1 MIGNKI
7 INKTLTLLETKLIY
21 TSKDDCVRC
30 GNCVISN
37 FVINW
42 LYLVKFDCVVPVAL
56 IITAF
61 GDVAL
66 CSLVKRYNLFAGICC
81 RPLQPNPGYFK
92 INQAFEVST
101 VSKYYTRI
109 YSFHTAQIYIF

>member
-7 INKTLTLLETKLIY
+7 FNKTLTLLERKLIY
-21 TSKDDCVRC
+21 TRKDDCVQC

-37 FVINW
+37 FAINW
-42 LYLVKFDCVVPVAL
+42 LNLLRFDCVMPVTL

-66 CSLVKRYNLFAGICC
+66 CSLVNRYYLFAGMCC
-81 RPLQPNPGYFK
+81 RLLQSNAGYIK
-92 INQAFEVST
+92 INQAFEIST
-101 VSKYYTRI
+101 VSKYYI
-109 YSFHTAQIYIF
+109 

>member
-1 MIGNKI
+1 
-7 INKTLTLLETKLIY
+7 
-21 TSKDDCVRC
+21 VQC

-42 LYLVKFDCVVPVAL
+42 LNLVRFGCVMPVTL

-61 GDVAL
+61 GDVTL
-66 CSLVKRYNLFAGICC
+66 CSLVNSYKLFVGICC
-81 RPLQPNPGYFK
+81 WLLQRNAGYFE

-101 VSKYYTRI
+101 VSI
-109 YSFHTAQIYIF
+109 I

>member
-7 INKTLTLLETKLIY
+7 LHKTLTLLETKLIY
-21 TSKDDCVRC
+21 ASKDYCVQC
-30 GNCVISN
+30 VNCVISN

-42 LYLVKFDCVVPVAL
+42 LNLVRFDCVVPVTL

-66 CSLVKRYNLFAGICC
+66 CSLVKR
-81 RPLQPNPGYFK
+81 
-92 INQAFEVST
+92 
-101 VSKYYTRI
+101 
-109 YSFHTAQIYIF
+109 

>member
-7 INKTLTLLETKLIY
+7 LNKTLTLLETKLIY
-21 TSKDDCVRC
+21 TNKDDCVQC

-42 LYLVKFDCVVPVAL
+42 LNLVRFDCVMPVTL

-61 GDVAL
+61 SDVVL
-66 CSLVKRYNLFAGICC
+66 CSLVKR
-81 RPLQPNPGYFK
+81 
-92 INQAFEVST
+92 
-101 VSKYYTRI
+101 
-109 YSFHTAQIYIF
+109 